1 MRKILIADD
10 NESVRNALRDV
21 LSRQNG
27 WAVCG
32 EATNGRSAVS
42 LALELKPDLIILDF
56 LMPLMNGLAA
66 AAEISRT
73 LPSVPVVLY
82 TMHNSE
88 QLDREAKKVG
98 IKKVISKVGPFD
110 SFVAELAALL
120 HAEETVVGPLGLSD
134 NYAVGDSQAEPTPS
148 SDTRLRGKP
157 PEDSSLT

>member
-1 MRKILIADD
+1 MRKILIVDD

-42 LALELKPDLIILDF
+42 LAVELKPDLIVLDF

-73 LPSVPVVLY
+73 LPDVPIVLY

-88 QLDREAKKVG
+88 QLDREAKRIG

-110 SFVAELAALL
+110 SFVSELDALL
-120 HAEETVVGPLGLSD
+120 HADETAIGPLGLSD
-134 NYAVGDSQAEPTPS
+134 NYAEKDAHSELPPA
-148 SDTRLRGKP
+148 SDIQNGRKTRKDG
-157 PEDSSLT
+157 SAT

>member
-88 QLDREAKKVG
+88 QLDREAKRLFPKSG
-98 IKKVISKVGPFD
+98 RSTASLPNWPLCSTPRKLSLD
-110 SFVAELAALL
+110 LL
-120 HAEETVVGPLGLSD
+120 G
-134 NYAVGDSQAEPTPS
+134 
-148 SDTRLRGKP
+148 
-157 PEDSSLT
+157 

>member
-42 LALELKPDLIILDF
+42 RALELKPDLIVLDF

-66 AAEISRT
+66 AAEISRS
-73 LPSVPVVLY
+73 LPDVPIVLY

-88 QLDREAKKVG
+88 QLDREAKKIG

-110 SFVAELAALL
+110 DFVSELAALL
-120 HAEETVVGPLGLSD
+120 HADETAIGPLGLSD
-134 NYAVGDSQAEPTPS
+134 NYAEKDSHCEPAAG
-148 SDTRLRGKP
+148 SDIRSRGKT
-157 PEDSSLT
+157 PEDGSLT